1 MNCSFVKFCVLGL
14 ALAAA
19 LFVLAPASSAQ
30 DKDWKGFYL
39 GGNVG
44 GAFGS
49 SDATTTTVFSATGY
63 FATTSPAA
71 IATAG
76 TQSIKPRGFSGGGGV
91 GYNHQSGHLVVGAEF
106 DFGGMNLNNS
116 VSTTA
121 LYPCCAPTAFT
132 VTQTMK
138 TSWLMTARPR
148 FGYAAGGLLIYGT
161 AGLAVTNLD
170 YQATF
175 TDTFATAAENG
186 GVTKKQTGFAAGAGL
201 EHKIGSKLSFK
212 GEYLYARFGTVSATS
227 TNLMAFNPALAFPTN
242 VFTHTANLNA
252 NIIRGGINY
261 RF

>member
-1 MNCSFVKFCVLGL
+1 MNRSSVKFCALGL

-30 DKDWKGFYL
+30 DKDWKGFYI

-49 SDATTTTVFSATGY
+49 SDATTTVSDPTPVY
-63 FATTSPAA
+63 FATTSLPA

-76 TQSIKPRGFSGGGGV
+76 TQTLKPRGFSGGGGV
-91 GYNHQSGHLVVGAEF
+91 GYNFQSGHLVVGAEF
-106 DFGGMNLNNS
+106 DFGGMNLNNTM
-116 VSTTA
+116 STTA
-121 LYPCCAPTAFT
+121 VYPCCAPDSFT

-138 TSWLMTARPR
+138 TSWLMTVRPR

-175 TDTFATAAENG
+175 TDTYATAAENG
-186 GVTKKQTGFAAGAGL
+186 GVTKKQTGFAAGVGL

-212 GEYLYARFGTVSATS
+212 GEYLYARFGSVSTTS
-227 TNLMAFNPALAFPTN
+227 TNLSAYTPLVQLPGA
-242 VFTHTANLNA
+242 VFTHSANLNA
-252 NIIRGGINY
+252 NIVRAGINY